1 MAVTGFFR
9 GTYDIGTTMPARHC
23 LLPVLLVLAA
33 QVFLVERAVS
43 QQPGPSWRPTIRLQS
58 EVRYDNNPF
67 LLDTARKA
75 RLEAPTAADS
85 VNGRFRDMSRGTDVI
100 PIPSLQLG
108 LQGPGL
114 GGRTLAAGAD
124 VAYETNIHN
133 AARRHAELELRIDQ
147 SLPRGSALRF
157 TADWRPSYFHKNYLA
172 DAVDLNADSNIS
184 GSEKIYEAARS
195 HEVDLALRY
204 RHRLLKST
212 DRHPLGL
219 TADVLAGYLG
229 RSYAAPFPGRSRN
242 GPDAG
247 AGLSLQ
253 VGPVWTLG
261 VDYAVASLKSDVST
275 AVLILD
281 ENAFGVDFNG
291 NLSTTDPNARAA
303 VLVDYSRVERQLG
316 ATLQAIAGAA
326 TVSAGY
332 GRRTRKFGSTQPYD
346 VVNRDRRDVL
356 KELML
361 DVDVRLAAGVHLD
374 LGAERATQTTDR
386 AADPGSTGEV
396 ADYSRFVASLG
407 LRYRF

>member
-1 MAVTGFFR
+1 
-9 GTYDIGTTMPARHC
+9 MPARHC

-43 QQPGPSWRPTIRLQS
+43 QQPGPSWHPTIRLQS

-75 RLEAPTAADS
+75 RLEAPTASDS
-85 VNGRFRDMSRGTDVI
+85 VNGRFRDMSRVTDVI

-108 LQGPGL
+108 LAGPGI
-114 GGRTLAAGAD
+114 GGRTLAVTTD
-124 VAYETNIHN
+124 VTYETNIHN
-133 AARRHAELELRIDQ
+133 TARRHAELQFRVEQ
-147 SLPRGSALRF
+147 SLPHGGGLRV

-204 RHRLLKST
+204 RYRLLKST
-212 DRHPLGL
+212 DRRPLGV
-219 TADVLAGYLG
+219 TAELQGGYLG
-229 RSYAAPFPGRSRN
+229 RTYDAPFAGRSRN

-247 AGLSLQ
+247 GGLTIQ
-253 VGPVWTLG
+253 MGPAWSLG
-261 VDYAVASLKSDVST
+261 VAYDVASLKSDVST

-281 ENAFGVDFNG
+281 ENLFGVDFNG
-291 NLSTTDPNARAA
+291 NGSVIDPNARAA
-303 VLVDYSRVERQLG
+303 VQVDYSRVERQLG
-316 ATLQAIAGAA
+316 TTLQAIAGAA

-374 LGAERATQTTDR
+374 LGAKRATQTTDR

-396 ADYSRFVASLG
+396 ADYSRFIASAG
-407 LRYRF
+407 LRCRF